1 MKAASLEAGRGAVN
15 LKGTFVVD
23 EIARRALTWLLP
35 PDCLSCGGAGDG
47 DRALCAPCARD
58 LPRNDCCCPRCGLT
72 LPTAAPLCGRCLKR
86 LPAFEA
92 ACVPY
97 RYAFPLDRIVSRFKF
112 GADLAAGAL
121 LADLLGDALA
131 GRADECD
138 LLVPMPLSRQRMIER
153 GYNQAL
159 ELARPIAKRIGMKLA
174 PTALT
179 RTRHTAAQT
188 GLDRAERRR
197 NVKGAFAAQVSV
209 RGRSV
214 ALLDDVVTTGAT
226 AHAAGRALLRA
237 GAIRVVLY
245 AVARD

>member
-1 MKAASLEAGRGAVN
+1 MKSGSLEAVGGPVN
-15 LKGTFVVD
+15 LERVYAVD
-23 EIARRALTWLLP
+23 EIARRALAWLLP
-35 PDCLSCGGAGDG
+35 PRCLLCGGAGSGGRGLCDG
-47 DRALCAPCARD
+47 CARE
-58 LPRNDCCCPRCGLT
+58 LPRNGCCCPRCGLA
-72 LPTAAPLCGRCLKR
+72 LAAEAPLCGRCIKR

-97 RYAFPLDRIVSRFKF
+97 RYAYPLDRLVSRFKF
-112 GADLAAGAL
+112 GSDLAAGAL
-121 LADLLGDALA
+121 LADLVGDALA
-131 GRADECD
+131 ARDDGCD

-159 ELARPIAKRIGMKLA
+159 ELARPVARRLQIELSPAALA
-174 PTALT
+174 

-197 NVKGAFAAQVSV
+197 NVKGAFAAGEVV
-209 RGRSV
+209 RGRHV

-226 AHAAGRALLRA
+226 AHTAARALLRA
-237 GAIRVVLY
+237 GATRVVLY